1 MLKMSLIAA
10 ALCAA
15 AAPALA
21 QELDADILQRTVSYA
36 DLDLSS
42 PAGVAAFDRRI
53 DTAVTEVCGHLDH
66 YDLKAQRAILNC
78 RHDARSKIEV
88 TRNALVTSA
97 QAQKGAKAVVLA
109 AK

>member
-21 QELDADILQRTVSYA
+21 QDLDADILQRTVSYA

-88 TRNALVTSA
+88 TR
-97 QAQKGAKAVVLA
+97 KGAKAVVLA